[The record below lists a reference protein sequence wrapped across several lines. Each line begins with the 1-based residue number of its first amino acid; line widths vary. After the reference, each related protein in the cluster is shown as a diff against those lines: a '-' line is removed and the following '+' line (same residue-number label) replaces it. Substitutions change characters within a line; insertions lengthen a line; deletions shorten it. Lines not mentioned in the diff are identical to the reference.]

1 MKTRKS
7 WTDTEVTLLRLRYAD
22 TLTTDLAQQ
31 IGRPVQH
38 VYAKA
43 GRLGLRKGPQFIASS
58 ASGRILKGGRLS
70 QATQFQTGHA
80 PANKGLRRPGFAPGN
95 MASTQFKP
103 GSKPHTWVPVGSLR
117 INPDGYLERKVH
129 DEPGPNAR
137 RWMGVH
143 RLVWEAVHGP
153 TPPGHVVVFKP
164 GCRSADAARITL
176 DAVELISRRELMAR
190 NTFHALPPPLA
201 QMVQLRGVLNR
212 QINARSKKP

>member
-95 MASTQFKP
+95 MASTQFKSVFP
-103 GSKPHTWVPVGSLR
+103 DTRLIRGGQSKDRLQTTQGGMATFVGVGGSLTGR
-117 INPDGYLERKVH
+117 G
-129 DEPGPNAR
+129 A
-137 RWMGVH
+137 
-143 RLVWEAVHGP
+143 
-153 TPPGHVVVFKP
+153 
-164 GCRSADAARITL
+164 
-176 DAVELISRRELMAR
+176 
-190 NTFHALPPPLA
+190 HALIIDDLIKDYE
-201 QMVQLRGVLNR
+201 Q
-212 QINARSKKP
+212 ARSKAFRDRAWEWFTKVAMTRRMGRP